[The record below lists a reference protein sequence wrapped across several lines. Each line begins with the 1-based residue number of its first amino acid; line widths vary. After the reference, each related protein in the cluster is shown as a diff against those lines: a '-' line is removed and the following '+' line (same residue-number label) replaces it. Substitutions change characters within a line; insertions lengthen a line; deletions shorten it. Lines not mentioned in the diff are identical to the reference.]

1 MKEGNNKREQ
11 NRKQK
16 IRIKKQGRKANLK
29 ADLTTTTKH
38 NY

>member
-1 MKEGNNKREQ
+1 MKEGNNKNKE
-11 NRKQK
+11 NGKQK